1 LFDWQKNGRD
11 IYKIFI
17 NENSY
22 LVKQKLIDLNWV
34 NSAFNI
40 VENDGDIRYLNRLI
54 SIFAVEIWCRMFIT
68 KQIKN
73 KIKLI

>member
-1 LFDWQKNGRD
+1 MKKFMNKD
-11 IYKIFI
+11 
-17 NENSY
+17 SY
-22 LVKQKLIDLNWV
+22 LVKQKIIDLQWI
-34 NSAFNI
+34 SKAFNI